1 MLDKFKENIESNFP
15 FLKEKKLL
23 LACSGGVDSVVLVH
37 LMHSL
42 GYEIALAHCNFS
54 LRGIESDKD
63 AKFVEQLAKG
73 LSIPVFVET
82 FDTHK
87 YADELKISTQM
98 AARDLRYAWFE
109 EIRENFKYD
118 CILTAHHLDD
128 NLETF
133 FINLTRGSGL
143 KGLIG
148 IPRINHR
155 VVRPLLQISRLEVES
170 YALDNSLKWREDL
183 TNLETDYLRNKLRIE
198 VLPKFKHLN
207 KSVLKNYQK
216 TQHILQDSYNL
227 LQDYITIV
235 FKTVVIVHKNSYII
249 DIEKLKEF
257 PNTKALIYELLKDFG
272 FTQWEDIW
280 NLIDGQTGKQVFSS
294 SHILLKNRK
303 NLILTLKDD
312 PEKKEEYFIEKEIK
326 EMNAP
331 LYLKFELGGF
341 SEIADK
347 NSIQVASEKLVYPLK
362 LRKWQAGDSFQ
373 PFGMK
378 GRKKLSKYFKD
389 EKVPNTEK
397 NSVWLLLSEE
407 KIVWVIGYRM
417 DEYFRVN
424 SADDKVLKISCA

>member
-98 AARDLRYAWFE
+98 AARRIRYQWFE
-109 EIRENFKYD
+109 ELRKKHELDFIV
-118 CILTAHHLDD
+118 TAHHVED
-128 NLETF
+128 NVETF

-326 EMNAP
+326 EM
-331 LYLKFELGGF
+331 K
-341 SEIADK
+341 K
-347 NSIQVASEKLVYPLK
+347 M
-362 LRKWQAGDSFQ
+362 AG
-373 PFGMK
+373 
-378 GRKKLSKYFKD
+378 R
-389 EKVPNTEK
+389 
-397 NSVWLLLSEE
+397 
-407 KIVWVIGYRM
+407 R
-417 DEYFRVN
+417 
-424 SADDKVLKISCA
+424 

>member
-303 NLILTLKDD
+303 NLILTLKGD

-331 LYLKFELGGF
+331 LYLKFELGVF

>member
-1 MLDKFKENIESNFP
+1 MLGKFKENIEGNFP

-54 LRGIESDKD
+54 LRGIESDRD

-82 FDTHK
+82 FNTHK

-109 EIRENFKYD
+109 EIIESFKYD
-118 CILTAHHLDD
+118 YILTAHHLDD

-143 KGLIG
+143 KGLMG

-155 VVRPLLQISRLEVES
+155 IVRPLLQISRLEVES
-170 YALDNSLKWREDL
+170 YALVNSLKWREDL

-207 KSVLKNYQK
+207 KSVLNNYQK
-216 TQHILQDSYNL
+216 TQHILQDSYHL
-227 LQDYITIV
+227 LQDYIAIV
-235 FKTVVIVHKNSYII
+235 YKTVVIVDKNSYII

-257 PNTKALIYELLKDFG
+257 PNTKALIYELFKDFG

-280 NLIDGQTGKQVFSS
+280 NLMDGQTGKQVFSS

-303 NLILTLKDD
+303 NLILTLRDD
-312 PEKKEEYFIEKEIK
+312 LEKKEEYFIEKEIT

-341 SEIADK
+341 SEIADE

-397 NSVWLLLSEE
+397 NRVWLLLSEE

-417 DEYFRVN
+417 DGYFKVN